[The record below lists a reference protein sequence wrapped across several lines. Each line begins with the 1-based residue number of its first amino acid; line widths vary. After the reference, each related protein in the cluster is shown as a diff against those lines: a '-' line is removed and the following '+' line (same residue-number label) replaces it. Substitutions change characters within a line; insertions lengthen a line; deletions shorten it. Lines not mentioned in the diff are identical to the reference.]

1 MIYELNH
8 FGIVI
13 RNLDESLAFYENV
26 LGAKKVFEGF
36 IKDSGTDV
44 VYLQIASGMI
54 ELLHRRD
61 ATEGEAF
68 GITHIAFMSND
79 LNADYQ
85 RLIDAGYEGLVAPKI
100 AGTGVG
106 RIAFLSD
113 PNGARVELLERAV
126 KMRTEAID
134 HPIVKSFD
142 HYSLIANDLN
152 GALKFYREFLGMKD
166 LTTLSVAATELTI
179 KYLHYDY
186 DVLELLHRP
195 TPSKDPLFGHIALRV
210 DNVDEALAAFAVQN
224 VPAEAGTPKAAG
236 TGMGRIGVIH
246 DPDGVKIELV
256 DRADLRDL

>member
-13 RNLDESLAFYENV
+13 RDLEESLAFYENV

-44 VYLQIASGMI
+44 VYLQIAGGMI

-61 ATEGEAF
+61 ATEEEVF
-68 GITHIAFMSND
+68 GITHIGFMSND

-85 RLIDAGYEGLVAPKI
+85 RLTDAGYEGLVAPKV

-126 KMRTEAID
+126 KMRTEPID

-142 HYSLIANDLN
+142 HYSLIANDQD
-152 GALKFYREFLGMKD
+152 GALTFYRDFLGMKE
-166 LTTLSVAATELTI
+166 LTTLSVTATELTI
-179 KYLHYDY
+179 NYLHYDY

-224 VPAEAGTPKAAG
+224 VQAEAGTPKAAG